1 MEIERFEVDRYWV
14 RIGHGGRYLVD
25 LAEFDGNGW
34 CGCESFQYRHQSQL
48 ERSTATVRRC
58 KHLLA
63 VAMVR

>member
-14 RIGHGGRYLVD
+14 RIGRGGRYLVD
-25 LAEFDGNGW
+25 LAEYQGNGW
-34 CGCESFQYRHQSQL
+34 CGCESFQYRHQALL
-48 ERSTATVRRC
+48 EQSTATVRRC